1 MSLMTDDV
9 KAEVKE
15 FLGGLDKPVTVH
27 VYPMAGNPASDAVEE
42 LWRDLSAINPK
53 VVVAT
58 EGVRPAPR
66 PPETP
71 DDLESAIAAFSVDG
85 TDTGIRYLGFP
96 GGHEFGP
103 MLQILRDLSTDT
115 PPELSAAARD
125 YLSQLKGPVHL
136 EVFVTPT

>member
-9 KAEVKE
+9 KAEVQQ
-15 FLGGLDKPVTVH
+15 FLDGLDKPVTVH
-27 VYPMAGNPASDAVEE
+27 VHAVAGNPASDAVEE

-53 VVVAT
+53 VVVAVKA
-58 EGVRPAPR
+58 ERPEPLA
-66 PPETP
+66 PETA
-71 DDLESAIAAFSVDG
+71 DDLESVVTTFSVDG
-85 TDTGIRYLGFP
+85 DDTGIRYLGFP

-103 MLQILRDLSTDT
+103 MLQTLRDLSTDT

-125 YLSQLKGPVHL
+125 YLSQLTRPLHL

>member
-9 KAEVKE
+9 KAEVQQ
-15 FLGGLDKPVTVH
+15 FLDGLDKPVTVNVH
-27 VYPMAGNPASDAVEE
+27 PVAGNPASDAVEE

-53 VVVAT
+53 VVVAVKA
-58 EGVRPAPR
+58 ERPQPLA
-66 PPETP
+66 PETA
-71 DDLESAIAAFSVDG
+71 DDLESAVTTFSVDG
-85 TDTGIRYLGFP
+85 DDTGIRYLGFP

-103 MLQILRDLSTDT
+103 MLQTLRDLSTDT

-125 YLSQLKGPVHL
+125 YLSQLKQPLHL